1 MFRWALLLAAPLW
14 LIAAPPVEAQ
24 IYSWRDANGAQVYSD
39 RPRPDGR
46 TATTFAVV
54 GASNVRTTK
63 PAAVDAAV
71 RSTAR
76 FDDIIQRHAAGSG
89 ISADLIRAVIQVES
103 GFNPAAVS
111 PKGAQGLMQLM
122 PATAR
127 DLGVVDAFH
136 PEENIRGGVAY
147 LKQLLGQYGQD
158 VRLALAAY
166 NAGPASVAR
175 YQDVPPYRETQAYV
189 KKVTAA
195 APQRAARPAGPIIY
209 KWTELVDGRP
219 VPRYSNQPPQGH
231 AFEVVGRR

>member
-1 MFRWALLLAAPLW
+1 MYRLLLPLIVLIVLAAAP
-14 LIAAPPVEAQ
+14 AQAQ

-39 RPRPDGR
+39 RPRPDGG
-46 TATTFAVV
+46 TATTYAVV

-63 PAAVDAAV
+63 PAAVDAAA
-71 RSTAR
+71 RGSAR

-89 ISADLIRAVIQVES
+89 ISADLIKAVIQVES

-122 PATAR
+122 PGTAR
-127 DLGVVDAFH
+127 ELGVVDPFH

-158 VRLALAAY
+158 IRLALAAY

-195 APQRAARPAGPIIY
+195 APHGSARPAGSVIY
-209 KWTELVDGRP
+209 KWLEMVDGRP